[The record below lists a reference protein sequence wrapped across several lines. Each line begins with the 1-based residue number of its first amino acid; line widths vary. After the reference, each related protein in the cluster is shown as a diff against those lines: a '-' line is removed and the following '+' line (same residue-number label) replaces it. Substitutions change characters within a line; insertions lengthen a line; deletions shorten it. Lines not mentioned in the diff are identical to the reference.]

1 MKTRLFLYSFVT
13 ALGGFLFGFD
23 TAVINGA
30 LPFFSSHFNLDEG
43 LQGFAVGSALFGCV
57 VGAITIGRPGDKY
70 GRRTMLIW
78 MAILMFISAI
88 GSGIAENFTMFVIY
102 RIIGGLGVGGASVLS
117 PMYISEISPAEYRG
131 RFTIT
136 FQLAIVLGILF
147 AFLSDYILI
156 DTGANNWRWMFI
168 AEGIPAIIFL
178 VLLFFVSKSPR
189 WLVKNNNIE
198 EARKVLLQ
206 VNPKGEIENLLE
218 EIKKSINTEV
228 VDHFKYLFQKPYLKL
243 IVIGVFVGMFNQFTG
258 INVVMYYS
266 SNIFISAGFSTG
278 SALGQSVM
286 VGLTNLIF
294 TIVAMLLIDKIGR
307 KFMLLFGAVGMSIFL
322 ALFSYFYISQIEGY
336 ILLIALLGFVACFAF
351 SQGAVIWVLLAEM
364 YPNNIRARGSSI
376 ASFSLWTFN
385 TLTAFLFP
393 IVASTFQGS
402 NGIAYAF
409 MFYTGMTILSYFF
422 YKKYLIETKGKTLE
436 EIEKHWNSVN

>member
-1 MKTRLFLYSFVT
+1 MKNRIFLYSFVT

-30 LPFFSSHFNLDEG
+30 LPFFSEYFKLDAG
-43 LQGFAVGSALFGCV
+43 MQGFAVGSALFGCV
-57 VGAITIGRPGDKY
+57 VGAISIGRPGDKY
-70 GRRTMLIW
+70 GRKVMLIW
-78 MAILMFISAI
+78 MAVLMFISAI
-88 GSGIAENFTMFVIY
+88 GSGLANDITTFVIF

-117 PMYISEISPAEYRG
+117 PMYISEIAPAEQRG

-147 AFLSDYILI
+147 AFLSDYLLI
-156 DTGANNWRWMFI
+156 DIGENNWRWMFI
-168 AEGIPAIIFL
+168 SEGLPGLVFF

-189 WLVKNNNIE
+189 WLVKNHNIE
-198 EARKVLLQ
+198 EARKVIQ
-206 VNPKGEIENLLE
+206 EVNPKADVDKLIE
-218 EIKKSINTEV
+218 EIKNSINEDV
-228 VDHFKYLFQKPYLKL
+228 VDHFKYLFKKPYLKL
-243 IVIGVFVGMFNQFTG
+243 IVIGIFVGMFNQFTG

-278 SALGQSVM
+278 SALAQSVM
-286 VGLTNLIF
+286 VGFTNILF
-294 TIVAMLLIDKIGR
+294 TLLAMAVIDKIGR
-307 KFMLLFGAVGMSIFL
+307 KFMLLTGAIGMSVFL
-322 ALFSYFYISQIEGY
+322 ALFAYFYIMQIQGY
-336 ILLIALLGFVACFAF
+336 VLIIALLGFVAFFAF

-385 TLTAFLFP
+385 TITAFLFP
-393 IVASTFQGS
+393 VVASTFEGS

-409 MFYTGMTILSYFF
+409 MFYAVMTILSFF
-422 YKKYLIETKGKTLE
+422 FFKKFLIETKGKTLE
-436 EIEKHWNSVN
+436 EIEEHWNNAK

>member
-1 MKTRLFLYSFVT
+1 MKTKLFLYSFVT

-30 LPFFSSHFNLDEG
+30 LPFFSAYFGLNEG
-43 LQGFAVGSALFGCV
+43 MQGFAVGSALFGCI

-70 GRRTMLIW
+70 GRKFMLIW
-78 MAILMFISAI
+78 MAVLMFISAI
-88 GSGIAENFTMFVIY
+88 GSGAANDITAFIIF

-117 PMYISEISPAEYRG
+117 PMYISEISPAKYRG

-147 AFLSDYILI
+147 AFLSDYLLI
-156 DTGANNWRWMFI
+156 DTGENNWRWMFI
-168 AEGIPAIIFL
+168 AEGIPAVIFL
-178 VLLFFVSKSPR
+178 VLLFSVTKSPR
-189 WLVKNNNIE
+189 WLVKNDNIE
-198 EARKVLLQ
+198 EARKVLKSLNAENDIDS
-206 VNPKGEIENLLE
+206 VLDEIV
-218 EIKKSINTEV
+218 KSIDAEV
-228 VDHFKYLFQKPYLKL
+228 VEHFKYLFKAPYLKL
-243 IVIGVFVGMFNQFTG
+243 IIIGIFVGMFNQFTG

-278 SALGQSVM
+278 SALGQSVL
-286 VGLTNLIF
+286 VGLTNFLF
-294 TIVAMLLIDKIGR
+294 TVIAMLLIDKIGR

-322 ALFSYFYISQIEGY
+322 ALFSYFYLYQIQGY
-336 ILLIALLGFVACFAF
+336 VLIIALIGFVAFFAF

-364 YPNNIRARGSSI
+364 FPNNIRARGSSI
-376 ASFSLWTFN
+376 ASFSLWSFN

-393 IVASTFQGS
+393 IIASTFEGS

-409 MFYTGMTILSYFF
+409 MFYTGMTVISYFF

-436 EIEKHWNSVN
+436 EIEKHWNSN

>member
-1 MKTRLFLYSFVT
+1 MRNKLFLYSFVT
-13 ALGGFLFGFD
+13 ALGGLLFGFD

-30 LPFFSSHFNLDEG
+30 LPFFSAFFALDKG
-43 LQGFAVGSALFGCV
+43 MQGFAVGSALFGCV
-57 VGAITIGRPGDKY
+57 IGAITIGRPGDKY
-70 GRRTMLIW
+70 GRKTMLIW
-78 MAILMFISAI
+78 MAALMLISAI
-88 GSGIAENFTMFVIY
+88 GSGAANDITTFIIF

-117 PMYISEISPAEYRG
+117 PMYISEIAPAEFRG

-136 FQLAIVLGILF
+136 FQLAIVLGILL
-147 AFLSDYILI
+147 AFLSDYLLL
-156 DTGANNWRWMFI
+156 DTGGNNWRWMFI
-168 AEGIPAIIFL
+168 AEGIPAVLFF
-178 VLLFFVSKSPR
+178 VLLFFVIRSPR

-198 EARKVLLQ
+198 EALSVIKE
-206 VNPKGEIENLLE
+206 VNPKVDAEKLLQ
-218 EIKKSINTEV
+218 EIKDSINAEV
-228 VDHFKYLFQKPYLKL
+228 VEHFKYLFRKPYLKL
-243 IVIGVFVGMFNQFTG
+243 IVIGIIVSMFNQFTG

-294 TIVAMLLIDKIGR
+294 TIVAMFFIDKIGR
-307 KFMLLFGAVGMSIFL
+307 KIMLLVGAIGMSVFL
-322 ALFSYFYISQIEGY
+322 SFFAYFYLYQIQGY
-336 ILLIALLGFVACFAF
+336 ALVITLLGFVAFFAF

-393 IVASTFQGS
+393 IIASTFQGS

-409 MFYTGMTILSYFF
+409 MFCAAMTLVSFLFF
-422 YKKYLIETKGKTLE
+422 KKYLIETKGKSLE
-436 EIEKHWNSVN
+436 EIEKHWNRSN